1 MRLPPLICGA
11 YAGAYAGEQIAEEH
25 MRHIVARPI
34 LAWLLLLNPMIQS
47 INE

>member
-25 MRHIVARPI
+25 MRHIVARPSTSRKKV
-34 LAWLLLLNPMIQS
+34 QFGG
-47 INE
+47 